1 MTFRLYEPAHWR
13 QMGDNGPLFLSKA
26 RAHITQN
33 LIFHFNVACSLQ
45 IVLLFNDVILFL
57 IAFKRVL
64 FIQQKNDSMTIR
76 FMSNYKLEYFTK
88 LV

>member
-45 IVLLFNDVILFL
+45 IVLLFNDIIFL
-57 IAFKRVL
+57 NCFQTRSFYRFHFVGKTTKEWL
-64 FIQQKNDSMTIR
+64 NDDKID
-76 FMSNYKLEYFTK
+76 E
-88 LV
+88 

>member
-1 MTFRLYEPAHWR
+1 MASPMTFRLYEPAHWR

-45 IVLLFNDVILFL
+45 IVLLFNDIIF
-57 IAFKRVL
+57 F
-64 FIQQKNDSMTIR
+64 
-76 FMSNYKLEYFTK
+76 
-88 LV
+88 